1 MSTTSISSQ
10 ECGAQAHRPVVDVVA
25 ERMAQSLLSWTNSRA
40 ERSELS
46 HERVALIRANTTHTA
61 TGGGSALWR

>member
-1 MSTTSISSQ
+1 MSTTSVSSQ
-10 ECGAQAHRPVVDVVA
+10 ACGAQAHRPVIDVVA
-25 ERMAQSLLSWTNSRA
+25 EKMAQSLLTWTNRRA

-46 HERVALIRANTTHTA
+46 HERAALIRANATHTA